1 MGTSTPDS
9 GNDLRNRV
17 SHIITWRSGTKRA
30 PHKPLQL
37 LLGIANAESGGPR
50 LLCFAAVEEKLRL
63 ALQTFGPVRKSNHPE
78 YPFWHLQTDRIW
90 EVKADGVVTLR
101 QRSLNPTAKE
111 LRQKNACGGFLA
123 DYDLALRRS
132 AELRMDLIHDIL
144 DTHFPPSIHEDILT
158 FFGLSTRQGKGVQ
171 SPDCVHFRQ
180 RVLNAYDSAC
190 AITNFSVRMESSVL
204 GVEPAHVLWP
214 QAGGQDQ
221 LPNAI
226 AMTTLHRKLF
236 HLGVFTVDA
245 NYRIRVSKN
254 ARGSSGFEELVGRFD
269 GRKISLP
276 ADSAQQPS
284 QEALE
289 WHREQVFRP

>member
-1 MGTSTPDS
+1 MPTSDS
-9 GNDLRNRV
+9 GDELRKKV

-37 LLGIANAESGGPR
+37 LLAIASTESGGPR
-50 LLCFAAVEEKLRL
+50 LLSYATIEEKLRK
-63 ALQTFGPVRKSNHPE
+63 ALQVFGPVRKSDHPE

-90 EVKADGVVTLR
+90 EVKADCAVTLR
-101 QRSLNPTAKE
+101 RGSLNPTAKE
-111 LRQKNACGGFLA
+111 LRQKGASGGFLVN
-123 DYDLALRRS
+123 YDRALRDS
-132 AELRMDLIHDIL
+132 LKLRMDLIHDIL

-158 FFGLSTRQGKGVQ
+158 FFGLSFRQEHDIQ
-171 SPDCVHFRQ
+171 CSDCVHFRQ
-180 RVLNAYDSAC
+180 RVLTAYDSAC
-190 AITNFSVRMESSVL
+190 AITNYSVRMENSVL

-214 QAGGQDQ
+214 QAGGKDQ
-221 LPNAI
+221 VTNAI

-245 NYRIRVSKN
+245 NCRIRVSKN
-254 ARGSSGFEELVGRFD
+254 ARGSSGFEEMVGRFD

-276 ADSAQQPS
+276 ADPAQQPS
-284 QEALE
+284 LEALA